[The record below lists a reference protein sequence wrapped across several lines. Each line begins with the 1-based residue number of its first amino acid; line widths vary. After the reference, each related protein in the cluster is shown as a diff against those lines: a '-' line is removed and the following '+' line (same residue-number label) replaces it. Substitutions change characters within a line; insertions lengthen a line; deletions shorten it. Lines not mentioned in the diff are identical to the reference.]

1 MSKKKDERQFNI
13 RKKINEVEK
22 IRITDLAKEF
32 HVTTETIRKDIVE
45 MEQQN
50 IIEKRNGYVY
60 LKEYSSEISIVLRN
74 QEYYDEKKAIMMKA
88 SEFIQDRMFI
98 YLDAG
103 STCQAII
110 PFLQEKKQITIV
122 TNSPLIAYKCCLNNI
137 HTLVLGGHI
146 SNLSNRTYGEFAC
159 QTMDRIHID
168 IAILGSL
175 GIKNSPGFTTRESDY
190 TLKRHI
196 MQQSEKIMVVA
207 DHHKFNN
214 PPSDVFAKFHE
225 VDIFITNN
233 LTKEQYQQV
242 SSIKKII
249 QTA

>member
-13 RKKINEVEK
+13 RKRINEVEK
-22 IRITDLAKEF
+22 IRIDDLAKEF
-32 HVTTETIRKDIVE
+32 QVTPETIRKDIVD

-50 IIEKRNGYVY
+50 IVERKNGYVY

-74 QEYYDEKKAIMMKA
+74 QEYLEEKKAIMMEACKY
-88 SEFIQDRMFI
+88 IQDCMFI

-110 PFLQEKKQITIV
+110 PLLQDKKQITVV
-122 TNSPLIAYKCCLNNI
+122 TNSTLIAYKCCLNNI

-146 SNLSNRTYGEFAC
+146 SNLTNRTYGEFAC
-159 QTMDRIHID
+159 QTMDRIHVD
-168 IAILGSL
+168 VAILGSL
-175 GIKNSPGFTTRESDY
+175 GIKDSDGFTTRESDY

-196 MQQSEKIMVVA
+196 MQQSEKIIVVA
-207 DHHKFNN
+207 DCHKFDNK
-214 PPSDVFAKFHE
+214 PSYVFAKFHE
-225 VDIFITNN
+225 ADIFITNK
-233 LTKEQYQQV
+233 LTPEQYNQV